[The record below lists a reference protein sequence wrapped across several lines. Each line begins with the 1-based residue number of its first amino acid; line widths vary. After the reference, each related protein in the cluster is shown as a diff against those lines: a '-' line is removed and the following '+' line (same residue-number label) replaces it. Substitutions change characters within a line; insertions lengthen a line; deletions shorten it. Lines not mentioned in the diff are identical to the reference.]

1 MSGYIGTHPVPQ
13 ATQHRQAFT
22 ATASQTSFA
31 TAGYTPQFVDV
42 YLNGIKLAAEDY
54 TTTNGSDIV
63 LTTGA
68 ALDDI
73 LEYVAYTPFEVASQ
87 TFTGTTTVAE
97 LELESATPRITFTDT
112 DGTDKWTSILEGNGN
127 TYYISRNGANRG
139 QHIWEQVDGGVY
151 THAMRLNSSGALLH
165 GTTTAGSAGAGDIVV
180 NGGVYLGGTAAA
192 NKLDDYEEGTWTPV
206 IRGSGGDPSVTY
218 MTANTGGIYTKVGDT
233 VFVSFEVRWGAI
245 TGGSG
250 GVSISGLPFARK
262 TTAQPDGDRGT
273 FDYYHVT
280 VPSGGVTAVAS
291 AGTTSTNVGL
301 SFTRSG
307 TTTIG
312 IPVGN
317 LVNSNPGFI
326 RASFTYKV

>member
-1 MSGYIGTHPVPQ
+1 MSGYIGASPVPQ
-13 ATQHRQAFT
+13 ATQHREAFT

-31 TAGYTPQFVDV
+31 TVGYTPQFVDV
-42 YLNGIKLAAEDY
+42 YLNGVKLADADY
-54 TTTNGSDIV
+54 TATNGSDIV

-97 LELESATPRITFTDT
+97 LKLESATPRITFTDT
-112 DGTDKWTSILEGNGN
+112 DGTDQWTSIFEGNGN

-192 NKLDDYEEGTWTPV
+192 NKLDDYEEGTWTPTMA
-206 IRGSGGDPSVTY
+206 GLTLTTDDGK
-218 MTANTGGIYTKVGDT
+218 YTKVGELVT
-233 VFVSFEVRWGAI
+233 CTFFINSTGI
-245 TGGSG
+245 TSSG
-250 GVSISGLPFARK
+250 GANLGGLPFVNSDQAS
-262 TTAQPDGDRGT
+262 DGRSAG
-273 FDYYHVT
+273 YLSYN
-280 VPSGGVTAVAS
+280 PSGTHFTLLFLSGNPVVSFRVSPTGGNGFLYQVSGNAFWGTLIYRTAS
-291 AGTTSTNVGL
+291 
-301 SFTRSG
+301 
-307 TTTIG
+307 
-312 IPVGN
+312 
-317 LVNSNPGFI
+317 
-326 RASFTYKV
+326 